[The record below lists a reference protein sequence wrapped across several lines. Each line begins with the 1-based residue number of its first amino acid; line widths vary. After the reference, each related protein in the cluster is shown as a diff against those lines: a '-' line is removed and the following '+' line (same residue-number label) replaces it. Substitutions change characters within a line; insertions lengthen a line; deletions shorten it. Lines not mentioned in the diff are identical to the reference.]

1 MIAKSKKFTEFDSN
15 RKFTWP
21 TSITTIEFASA
32 DKTSINNYY
41 GENKNTWWDNKIEPT
56 SARYLFI
63 HFEKAWDNAG
73 TKPAASMMK
82 VAELD
87 IY

>member
-1 MIAKSKKFTEFDSN
+1 MRQQPTKDEIDQFVSKKIWPETVSNKNDFIGIGTIDSN
-15 RKFTWP
+15 YG
-21 TSITTIEFASA
+21 A
-32 DKTSINNYY
+32 DKTKWWNNTL
-41 GENKNTWWDNKIEPT
+41 EQPVT
-56 SARYLFI
+56 ARYLFI

>member
-1 MIAKSKKFTEFDSN
+1 MRQQPTKDEIDQFVSKKI
-15 RKFTWP
+15 WP
-21 TSITTIEFASA
+21 ETVS
-32 DKTSINNYY
+32 
-41 GENKNTWWDNKIEPT
+41 NKNDFIGTGTIDSKEQPVTAI
-56 SARYLFI
+56 YLFI

-73 TKPAASMMK
+73 TNPAASMMK